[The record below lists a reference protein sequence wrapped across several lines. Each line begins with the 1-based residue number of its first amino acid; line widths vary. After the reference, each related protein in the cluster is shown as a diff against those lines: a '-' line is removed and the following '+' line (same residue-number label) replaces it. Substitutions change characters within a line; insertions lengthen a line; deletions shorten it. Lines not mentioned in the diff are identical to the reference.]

1 MRAVQE
7 SVEEV
12 GELMP
17 PLTGPTPT
25 FVPGEEDI
33 IEPTSGP
40 FATPSYINRGY
51 TPLPTTYT
59 VQGFNQTGSG

>member
-1 MRAVQE
+1 MAQ
-7 SVEEV
+7 V
-12 GELMP
+12 GTIMP

-25 FVPGEEDI
+25 FVPGEQYI

-40 FATPSYINRGY
+40 FQDPTYLTRGY

-59 VQGFNQTGSG
+59 VQGINTTTTG